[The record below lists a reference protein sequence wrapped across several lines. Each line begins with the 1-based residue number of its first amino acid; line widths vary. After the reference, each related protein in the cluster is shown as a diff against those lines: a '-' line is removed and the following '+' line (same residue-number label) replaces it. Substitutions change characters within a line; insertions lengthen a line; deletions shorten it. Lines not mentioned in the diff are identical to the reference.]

1 MKKMLIL
8 TIIASAA
15 CAISGC
21 RSASAIYIGNDDED
35 AEARAAYEEMYQEE
49 MDDYY
54 NEFLGY

>member
-15 CAISGC
+15 CALSGC
-21 RSASAIYIGNDDED
+21 RSAESIYVGTDDED